1 MQLLANLWVLL
12 LIGVVSAVGVAV
24 MLGAYFLGK
33 KGENEVQKHSDR
45 ISPDTLDRFK
55 ARFQRWGAWLLLLAV
70 LPYLGIPLAV
80 AAGVVQIRLLTF
92 VVMTFIA
99 RFVQTALLVVIL
111 DETLSALGIG

>member
-1 MQLLANLWVLL
+1 MLLANLWVLL
-12 LIGVVSAVGVAV
+12 LMLIVSAVGVAV
-24 MLGAYFLGK
+24 MLGAYYLGR
-33 KGENEVQKHSDR
+33 KGGDEVHRHSDA
-45 ISPDTLDRFK
+45 ISPERLDRFK
-55 ARFQRWGAWLLLLAV
+55 ERYERWGAWLLLLAV

-99 RFVQTALLVVIL
+99 RFVQTTLLVVIL